1 LRVIA
6 GSAGGHPLLAPRG
19 GRARPT
25 TDRVKES
32 VFGALGAGD
41 DDRFAGVAVLDLYA
55 GSGALGIEALSRGA
69 RVAVLVD
76 RDRPAADAC
85 RRNLASTHLR
95 DRARV
100 RCSTVAAF
108 LSAGPPA
115 EAPFGLVFLDP
126 PYETDPAEIAHVL
139 GVLSGPGWLVPG
151 ARAVVERGAGAAL
164 DPPVG
169 WSSGWERG
177 YGDTLVTVLTADVQ
191 GPPAS
196 PRHSPRH
203 EA

>member
-1 LRVIA
+1 VPRRGLRVIA
-6 GSAGGHPLLAPRG
+6 GSAGGHPLVAPRG

-32 VFGALGAGD
+32 VFGALSGGGG
-41 DDRFAGVAVLDLYA
+41 DRFAGAAVLDLYA

-76 RDRPAADAC
+76 RDRLAADAC

-100 RCSTVAAF
+100 QCSTVASF
-108 LSAGPPA
+108 LSSGPPG
-115 EAPFGLVFLDP
+115 EAPFGFVFVDP
-126 PYETDPAEIAHVL
+126 PYETDTEEIVRVL
-139 GVLSGPGWLVPG
+139 SVLSGPGWTAPG
-151 ARAVVERGAGAAL
+151 ASVVIERGAGAAL

-169 WSSGWERG
+169 WASGWERG
-177 YGDTLVTVLTADVQ
+177 YGDTLVTVLTAGTQ
-191 GPPAS
+191 GRSGVTAT
-196 PRHSPRH
+196 
-203 EA
+203 